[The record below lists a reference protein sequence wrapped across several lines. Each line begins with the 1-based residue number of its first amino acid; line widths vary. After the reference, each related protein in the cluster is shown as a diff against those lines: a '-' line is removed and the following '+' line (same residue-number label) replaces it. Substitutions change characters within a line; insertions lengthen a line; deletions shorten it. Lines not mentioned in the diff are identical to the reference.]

1 MLEKLLQM
9 ADGPLQDALAKS
21 GTNASPGAASAI
33 EEVLG
38 SLLQKQA
45 KSGNTEAVKEMFSG
59 RETAP
64 TSPVVNNLKGD
75 LSQGLADRLGID
87 SKQAMAMAAV
97 ALPLLI
103 NFFNKKV
110 NDAPQANDDIM
121 SSIVK
126 SIQGDGNGGGLESIM
141 GSLLGGGNKGGG
153 MDLGGL
159 MDLGKGLFK

>member
-1 MLEKLLQM
+1 
-9 ADGPLQDALAKS
+9 
-21 GTNASPGAASAI
+21 
-33 EEVLG
+33 
-38 SLLQKQA
+38 
-45 KSGNTEAVKEMFSG
+45 MFSG

-64 TSPVVNNLKGD
+64 TSPVVNNLKGEH
-75 LSQGLADRLGID
+75 SQGLADKLGID
-87 SKQAMAMAAV
+87 SKQAMSMAAV

-110 NDAPQANDDIM
+110 NDAPQANYDLI

-141 GSLLGGGNKGGG
+141 GSLLGGRGNKASG

-159 MDLGKGLFK
+159 MDLGKGFYIVTFCFKYLKDPPANSNFGLDALAF